1 MQNKGASIGDL
12 LAPLGSGEGIV
23 FLLLSIGIVAMALFC
38 MTRRNPVTAVMGLV
52 ATFFGLAGIYAML
65 SAHFLAVLQVLVYAG
80 AIMVLFIFVV
90 MILNRE
96 ESTLISLR
104 GLPTRVLGVAAGVYL
119 LLVFC
124 RITIPNSVAPP
135 NPIPETF
142 GTVASIGNVL
152 FREFVFPFE
161 AISVLLLVAV
171 VGGVTISRSD
181 RKAKDAV
188 EAAEKR
194 IAIEHLATADFP
206 EPADNLDNAEP
217 DDAHAAGGHH

>member
-1 MQNKGASIGDL
+1 MQDKGASMSEL
-12 LAPLGSGEGIV
+12 LAPLGTGEGIV

-38 MTRRNPVTAVMGLV
+38 MTRRNPVTAVMSLV
-52 ATFFGLAGIYAML
+52 ATFFGLAAIYAML

-119 LLVFC
+119 LLVFA
-124 RITIPNSVAPP
+124 RITIPATVASPAP
-135 NPIPETF
+135 VPETF
-142 GTVASIGNVL
+142 GTVASIGEVL
-152 FREFVFPFE
+152 FREFTFPFE

-171 VGGVTISRSD
+171 VGGVTISRSH
-181 RKAKDAV
+181 RKEMDAV

-194 IAIEHLATADFP
+194 LAIEHLATADYP
-206 EPADNLDNAEP
+206 EPAEHLEGGADH
-217 DDAHAAGGHH
+217 DAHAAGGH